1 MKSKKLTRQINRDDK
16 NRCALF
22 APGYLRRYVFM
33 KGIHLIALP
42 LLMLSTSMVVNADER
57 ETIDAYISSEL
68 FIETGFAGASIT
80 IGKDEENYLICHKVL
95 GSGRPILSS
104 KIYPALKQS
113 DWQLRFKIKENNN
126 FILSVTAPGK
136 LELPLNGYKLQE
148 PRISGKSNDGFCY
161 KN

>member
-1 MKSKKLTRQINRDDK
+1 
-16 NRCALF
+16 
-22 APGYLRRYVFM
+22 M

-42 LLMLSTSMVVNADER
+42 LLVLSTSMVVNADKR
-57 ETIDAYISSEL
+57 ETIDAYIGSEL

-80 IGKDEENYLICHKVL
+80 IGKDEENYLICHKAL
-95 GSGRPILSS
+95 GSGRPIVSS
-104 KIYPALKQS
+104 EIYPASKQS

-136 LELPLNGYKLQE
+136 LELLLNGYKLQE
-148 PRISGKSNDGFCY
+148 PRILGTSNDGFCY